1 MQKGKKILAIAT
13 IFSMIISMVCFP
25 VSTYALD
32 ESAPYFYEDF
42 ENGIGSLDTES
53 TLATYEIVDG
63 GYGGAGKALKVTQD
77 AGAKTPYFPIVL
89 EKGKTYEISCRVKL
103 DKAFDVCIGDQKV
116 DGVSLTGIDVNKLMT
131 YFIDNVGF
139 EKEGTPYKGY
149 LDRRYIQE
157 YKAGE
162 WTEVKTTYTVPE
174 KAWVTAAGGSIPI
187 TDLTQ
192 CRIGLRFGRNGNL
205 KELTG
210 GKAFTY
216 LLDDFYV
223 VEANMKSP
231 YPLWDFED
239 ETIGKASS
247 LSATD
252 TSKGTNEIVSDG
264 NGGKYVKVS
273 ITSDR
278 YSLKFPVTLDAS
290 KKYTISADIK
300 VETPLKAYTTADK
313 NGNVTVDGVK
323 KTPADAFDLN
333 TAMSFRI
340 DGANYTNGTT
350 TANGWAVQRRFTVPN
365 WRAGAS
371 SWQTAS
377 WVLDPTVV
385 EYNSGLRGSGYVES
399 YSNPYITLRLGDDG
413 VLSTLTESSSLV
425 YYLDNL
431 KVIEEGLSAPEVEEI
446 TKDGY
451 IAEQQSVTVNCLMGN
466 DETTGYLQ
474 LFKKASDGGWA
485 SVDQEAITADY
496 TYTFTKD
503 DVGAEFKARVTPI
516 DSEGK
521 IGAYKE
527 IELGKVLP
535 VLSIES
541 EFTSEINADT
551 VTAKVT
557 INDFK
562 GDTELVALLLLLDSD
577 GACISVGYN
586 NNEDAPF
593 GTHSFDVEA
602 DNASKK
608 AVKAKLLLWEG
619 TTPVDTTMISIGE
632 VNILE

>member
-1 MQKGKKILAIAT
+1 MRKRNNILAIAA
-13 IFSMIISMVCFP
+13 IFSMIISMVSFP
-25 VSTYALD
+25 VSSYAQTD
-32 ESAPYFYEDF
+32 SAPYFYEDF
-42 ENGIGSLDTES
+42 ENGTGLLDLEKTS
-53 TLATYEIVDG
+53 ATYELVDG

-89 EKGKTYEISCRVKL
+89 GKGKTYEISCRVKL
-103 DKAFDVCIGDQKV
+103 DKAFDECIGDQKV
-116 DGVSLTGIDVNKLMT
+116 DGTSYTGIDVNKLMT

-157 YKAGE
+157 YKEGE

-192 CRIGLRFGRNGNL
+192 CRIGLRFGRNGDI

-239 ETIGKASS
+239 ETIGEASS
-247 LSATD
+247 LGASN
-252 TSKGTNEIVSDG
+252 SKGTNEIVSDE
-264 NGGKYVKVS
+264 NGGKCAK
-273 ITSDR
+273 ITMTGDY
-278 YSLKFPVTLDAS
+278 YSLKFPLTLNPE

-300 VETPLKAYTTADK
+300 VETPLMEYTTADK
-313 NGNVTVDGVK
+313 GKNVTVDGVAR
-323 KTPADAFDLN
+323 TPDDAFDLN
-333 TAMSFRI
+333 TAMQFRI
-340 DGANYTNGTT
+340 DGVAYTNGTT
-350 TANGWAVQRRFTVPN
+350 TTATNQAVDRRFTVPN
-365 WRAGAS
+365 WRADAS

-377 WVLDPTVV
+377 WVLDPTLTL
-385 EYNSGLRGSGYVES
+385 YNSGLKGQGHIAS
-399 YSNPYITLRLGDDG
+399 YSNPYITIRLGDNG

-451 IAEQQSVTVNCLMGN
+451 IAEEQSVTVYCQMGN
-466 DETTGYLQ
+466 GETTGYLQ

-485 SVDQEAITADY
+485 SVAQEAITTDY
-496 TYTFTKD
+496 TYTFMKD

-535 VLSIES
+535 AISIES

-562 GDTELVALLLLLDSD
+562 GDTELLALLLLLDSD

-593 GTHSFDVEA
+593 GAYSFDVEA
-602 DNASKK
+602 ENTSKK

>member
-1 MQKGKKILAIAT
+1 MQKGKNILAIAT
-13 IFSMIISMVCFP
+13 IFSMIISMVSFP
-25 VSTYALD
+25 VSTYAQD

-42 ENGIGSLDTES
+42 ENGIGSLDTEN

-103 DKAFDVCIGDQKV
+103 DKAFDECIGDQKV

-131 YFIDNVGF
+131 YFIDNVSF

-157 YKAGE
+157 YKAGD

-192 CRIGLRFGRNGNL
+192 CRIGLRFGRNGDL

-239 ETIGKASS
+239 ETIGNASK
-247 LSATD
+247 LGAAN
-252 TSKGTNEIVSDG
+252 SKGTNEIVSDG
-264 NGGKYVKVS
+264 NGGKCAK
-273 ITSDR
+273 ITMTGDY
-278 YSLKFPVTLDAS
+278 YSLKFPLTLDAS

-300 VETPLKAYTTADK
+300 VETPLKEYTTADAGK
-313 NGNVTVDGVK
+313 NVVIDGVR
-323 KTPADAFDLN
+323 KTPDDAFDLN
-333 TAMSFRI
+333 TAMAFRV

-350 TANGWAVQRRFTVPN
+350 TSNGWAVQRCFTVPN

-385 EYNSGLRGSGYVES
+385 EYNSGLKGNGYVES
-399 YSNPYITLRLGDDG
+399 YSNPFITLRLGHDN

-431 KVIEEGLSAPEVEEI
+431 KVVEEGFSAPEVKLL
-446 TKDGY
+446 TKSGY
-451 IAEQQSVTVNCLMGN
+451 VAEGQSVTVNCQMGN
-466 DETTGYLQ
+466 GETTGYLQ

-485 SVDQEAITADY
+485 SVDKKAITTDY

-516 DSEGK
+516 DLEGK

-527 IELGKVLP
+527 IALGKVLP
-535 VLSIES
+535 ILSIES
-541 EFTSEINADT
+541 EFVTEIDAST
-551 VTAKVT
+551 VGATVT

-562 GDTELVALLLLLDSD
+562 GDTKLVALLLLLDSD

-586 NNEDAPF
+586 NNEDGGF
-593 GTHSFDVEA
+593 GTYSFDVEA
-602 DNASKK
+602 NNTSKK

-619 TTPVDTTMISIGE
+619 TTPVDTTMIPIGE
-632 VNILE
+632 ANILD

>member
-1 MQKGKKILAIAT
+1 MQKRNKILAVVT
-13 IFSMIISMVCFP
+13 IFSMIISMVSFP
-25 VSTYALD
+25 VSTYAQS
-32 ESAPYFYEDF
+32 EGAPYFYEDF

-63 GYGGAGKALKVTQD
+63 GYGGSGKALKVTQD

-116 DGVSLTGIDVNKLMT
+116 DGTSYTGIDVNKLMT

-139 EKEGTPYKGY
+139 EKEGTEYTSY
-149 LDRRYIQE
+149 LDRRYFQE
-157 YKAGE
+157 YEAGE

-187 TDLTQ
+187 TDLTN
-192 CRIGLRFGRNGNL
+192 CRIGLRFGRNGDL

-247 LSATD
+247 LAASN
-252 TSKGTNEIVSDG
+252 SKGTNEIVSDG
-264 NGGKYVKVS
+264 NGGKCVKL
-273 ITSDR
+273 TGTGDR
-278 YSLKFPVTLDAS
+278 YSLKFPVTLDAT

-300 VETPLKAYTTADK
+300 VETPLKEYTTADAGK
-313 NGNVTVDGVK
+313 NVVVDGVR
-323 KTPADAFDLN
+323 KTPDDAFDLN
-333 TAMSFRI
+333 TAMQFRI
-340 DGANYTNGTT
+340 DSVAYTNGTT
-350 TANGWAVQRRFTVPN
+350 TTETNQAVDRLFTVPN

-377 WVLDPTVV
+377 WVLDPTVTL
-385 EYNSGLRGSGYVES
+385 YNSGLRGQGHIAS
-399 YSNPYITLRLGDDG
+399 YGSPYITIRLGHDG

-431 KVIEEGLSAPEVEEI
+431 KVVEEGFSAPEVMLL
-446 TKDGY
+446 TKSGY
-451 IAEQQSVTVNCLMGN
+451 IAEGQSVTVNCQMGN
-466 DETTGYLQ
+466 GETTGYLQ
-474 LFKKASDGGWA
+474 LFKKAKDGGWA
-485 SVDQEAITADY
+485 SVDKKAVSTDY
-496 TYTFTKD
+496 TYTFKKD

-516 DSEGK
+516 DLEGK

-527 IELGKVLP
+527 IVLGKVLP
-535 VLSIES
+535 ILSIES
-541 EFTSEINADT
+541 EFVTEIDAST
-551 VTAKVT
+551 VGATVT

-562 GDTELVALLLLLDSD
+562 GDTKLVALLLLLDSD

-586 NNEDAPF
+586 NNEDATF
-593 GTHSFDVEA
+593 GTYSFDVEA
-602 DNASKK
+602 DNSSKK

-619 TTPVDTTMISIGE
+619 TTPVDTTMIPIGE
-632 VNILE
+632 ANILD